1 MGLEMMKRVGLNVSY
16 NRPITTGLIKLC
28 FIIVLIS
35 IVLSKVL
42 FFFFKLTN
50 GSFAVIYIYCLL
62 IFCLVS
68 GETKETVFV
77 VVVHIMLP

>member
-1 MGLEMMKRVGLNVSY
+1 MLY
-16 NRPITTGLIKLC
+16 NSSDINCSVKSS
-28 FIIVLIS
+28 F
-35 IVLSKVL
+35 